1 MTEFVFGS
9 VDGLGKSAGKYAVLT
24 MEIPWNLVKDRIGG
38 TPASVTMVTGLENE
52 YLDHLVNELP
62 RIDTV
67 FGIGGGVAVDAAKY
81 IAWKRQCSLILVPT
95 IVSVDAYV
103 SPEIAVRYSGVVKY
117 VAKLS
122 PNKIIIDYKAIQSA
136 PKNLNTAGAGDI
148 YSITTALFDWKLAH
162 EKTGESYDENIA
174 AEAQRAR
181 DKLVANADEIKN
193 VTEKGIRV
201 LVELHKEEN
210 RLQTLA
216 GKSRPEE
223 GSEHTFFYTI
233 EHLTRR
239 NFVHGQAVATGIF
252 VSSHY
257 QRNDEDKVGR
267 AMSSMGLVFR
277 PREYGV
283 RREEFVDTLLKMKS
297 YSEKATLPF
306 SILNLVEITRRD
318 AETFWQELSP

>member
-1 MTEFVFGS
+1 MSEFVFGS
-9 VDGLGKSAGKYAVLT
+9 VDGLGDSAGKYAVLT
-24 MEIPWNLVKDRIGG
+24 MEVPWNLVKDRMGG
-38 TPASVTMVTGLENE
+38 TPASITMVTGLESE
-52 YLDHLVNELP
+52 YLDRLAHDLP
-62 RIDTV
+62 SVDTV

-81 IAWKRQCSLILVPT
+81 IAWKRRCSLMLVPT
-95 IVSVDAYV
+95 VVSVDAYV

-117 VAKLS
+117 VAKLT
-122 PNKIIIDYKAIQSA
+122 PDKIIIDYKAIQSA

-148 YSITTALFDWKLAH
+148 YSITTALFDWRLAH
-162 EKTGESYDENIA
+162 EKTGESYDANIA
-174 AEAQRAR
+174 AEAQKAR
-181 DKLVANADEIKN
+181 DKLVANAGEIRN

-201 LVELHKEEN
+201 LIELHKEEN

-252 VSSHY
+252 ISSHY
-257 QRNDEDKVGR
+257 QRDDEDTAAQ
-267 AMSSMGLVFR
+267 AMDSMGLVFR

-283 RREEFVDTLLKMKS
+283 SREEFIETLLRMKS
-297 YSEKATLPF
+297 YSEKAPLPF
-306 SILNLVEITRRD
+306 SILNLVEVTRED
-318 AETFWQELSP
+318 AQTLWQKVSA

>member
-1 MTEFVFGS
+1 MGS
-9 VDGLGKSAGKYAVLT
+9 VDGLGSYAGKYAALT
-24 MEIPWNLVKDRIGG
+24 MEIPWSLVKDRIGG

-52 YLDHLVNELP
+52 YLDQLVDQLP
-62 RIDTV
+62 SVDTV
-67 FGIGGGVAVDAAKY
+67 FGVGGGVAIDAAKY
-81 IAWKRQCSLILVPT
+81 VAWKRQCPLILVPT

-103 SPEIAVRYSGVVKY
+103 SPEIAVRYNGVVKY
-117 VAKLS
+117 VAKLN
-122 PNKIIIDYKAIQSA
+122 PDKIIIDYKAIQSA

-162 EKTGESYDENIA
+162 EKTGESYDERIA
-174 AEAQRAR
+174 AEAQKAR
-181 DKLVANADEIKN
+181 DRLVANADEIKN

-239 NFVHGQAVATGIF
+239 SFVHGQSVATGVFI
-252 VSSHY
+252 SSHY
-257 QRNDEDKVGR
+257 QRNDEDKVAH
-267 AMSSMGLVFR
+267 AMDSMGLVFR

-283 RREEFVDTLLKMKS
+283 SREEFIETLLSMKS
-297 YSEKATLPF
+297 YSEKATLPY
-306 SILNLVEITRRD
+306 SILDLVEITRAD
-318 AETFWQELSP
+318 AETFWKKLSA